1 MNRLLVGVFALAAA
15 LQGTAAAAIAKDGSV
30 LVLTDANFDDAI
42 KVSTREKGGRKGGN
56 GTMLRH
62 APAASPQGLCV
73 FKPGVYGQ
81 PQAGTISGTHLYVV
95 CGRAYSD
102 GVLLCASCE
111 ALPASTQFKLWFLK
125 NTGPSSLLNDWFLL

>member
-42 KVSTREKGGRKGGN
+42 KVSTREKGEREWNNAEGMRRQP
-56 GTMLRH
+56 RH
-62 APAASPQGLCV
+62 SGFVCSNQVCMDE
-73 FKPGVYGQ
+73 
-81 PQAGTISGTHLYVV
+81 PQAGTISGTHLHVV

-111 ALPASTQFKLWFLK
+111 RSLPLPQFKLWVLK